1 MWLIRRSHQPIIMTD
16 QPPPNSSASSGYILS
31 EATPEDRPA
40 MAQLWVETWSK
51 TMPDIDFVARLP
63 WLESHMDGLTAGGAS
78 ICVAREEREDG
89 PVAGFVV
96 IHPGT
101 GYLDQLAVAPRVWGK
116 GAAEALMAEARRLS
130 PTLVAL
136 DVNQDNPRAVRFY
149 EKMGLAIVSEGAN
162 PMSGRLTY
170 RMEWRGA

>member
-1 MWLIRRSHQPIIMTD
+1 MSD
-16 QPPPNSSASSGYILS
+16 QTAPPPFPAYVLSG
-31 EATPEDRPA
+31 ATPRDRPA
-40 MAQLWVETWSK
+40 MAQLWVETWAK

-63 WLESHMDGLTAGGAS
+63 WLESHLDGLSAGGAL
-78 ICVAREEREDG
+78 IRVAREGGEDG

-96 IHPGT
+96 IHPST

-116 GAAEALMAEARRLS
+116 GAAEALMAEARRIS
-130 PTLVAL
+130 PNLVAL

>member
-1 MWLIRRSHQPIIMTD
+1 MSDPTHPA
-16 QPPPNSSASSGYILS
+16 PASTYIL
-31 EATPEDRPA
+31 AMAVPEDRPA
-40 MAQLWVETWSK
+40 MAQLWVETWAK

-63 WLESHMDGLTAGGAS
+63 WLESHLDALTAGGAL
-78 ICVAREEREDG
+78 IQVAREGTREG
-89 PVAGFVV
+89 RVAGFVV
-96 IHPGT
+96 IHPRT
-101 GYLDQLAVAPRVWGK
+101 GYLDQLAVAPPFWGK

-130 PTLVAL
+130 PALVAL

-162 PMSGRLTY
+162 PMSGRRTY

>member
-1 MWLIRRSHQPIIMTD
+1 MSD
-16 QPPPNSSASSGYILS
+16 QTAPPPFPAYALSG
-31 EATPEDRPA
+31 ATPRDRPA
-40 MAQLWVETWSK
+40 MAQLWVETWAK

-63 WLESHMDGLTAGGAS
+63 WLESHLDGLSAGGAL
-78 ICVAREEREDG
+78 IRVAREGGEDG
-89 PVAGFVV
+89 QVAGFVV

-116 GAAEALMAEARRLS
+116 GAAEALMAEARRIS

>member
-1 MWLIRRSHQPIIMTD
+1 MSDHTA
-16 QPPPNSSASSGYILS
+16 PPPFPAYALSG
-31 EATPEDRPA
+31 ATPRDRPA
-40 MAQLWVETWSK
+40 MAQLWVETWAK
-51 TMPDIDFVARLP
+51 TMPEIDFVARLP
-63 WLESHMDGLTAGGAS
+63 WLESHLDGLSAGGAL
-78 ICVAREEREDG
+78 IRVAREGGEDG
-89 PVAGFVV
+89 RVAGFVV

-116 GAAEALMAEARRLS
+116 GAAEALMAEARRIS
-130 PTLVAL
+130 PNLVAL